1 LTFTNSDYLFINEK
15 TDENQ
20 IATKDLKLSSIYVIK
35 TGVSKIDLENEI
47 FNRISN
53 DTDLSNWII
62 KEEQVRL
69 SNDTD
74 LSNWIIKEEGIR
86 LSNDTDLND
95 KCCVLSS
102 NIDNKILIDG
112 LSVVNFELK
121 HISQEDYYDLVKSEE
136 TLSNTLYLIS
146 SDEINAYNEKIINL
160 AEGKISSDAVNLGQ
174 VSNLIN
180 EEKDRAINVENSI
193 LSNLNSFKTE
203 LDELKTELQNDTKL
217 SSLLTND
224 INYGSLTIEDTSK
237 VLIKLLN
244 TLLK

>member
-1 LTFTNSDYLFINEK
+1 LLSV
-15 TDENQ
+15 
-20 IATKDLKLSSIYVIK
+20 ATISATLASEIKDRYDNDLILSNWCNNLSVKLN
-35 TGVSKIDLENEI
+35 NEI
-47 FNRISN
+47 SDRISN